1 MSEQTSGGAGVR
13 RSGWITLCGDH
24 WQESNP
30 TEYLPNVTREG
41 TCEVCGDVGLVYG
54 MRRTEYVSGEAG
66 DSGRY
71 VAGWNM
77 AGYLPE
83 TDPETFDTLDEAY
96 AYLHETLEQW
106 LEQDE
111 QPETMTAAGILER
124 GADYVD
130 GWYDR
135 NNLHLWAQRIEDWR
149 IVPPIW
155 SVSPQP

>member
-1 MSEQTSGGAGVR
+1 MRTTDCVTESSTEAECREARAGLRVTAPCKVHVSEQR
-13 RSGWITLCGDH
+13 
-24 WQESNP
+24 
-30 TEYLPNVTREG
+30 
-41 TCEVCGDVGLVYG
+41 
-54 MRRTEYVSGEAG
+54 SGEAG

-149 IVPPIW
+149 IVPPISQW
-155 SVSPQP
+155 HLATRQRSDEERKTK